1 MTNHHDFPVRVYYE
15 DTDAGGIV
23 YHASHI
29 RFAERGRTEFLRN
42 AGFLN
47 SDLMSSVGVLFV
59 VRRIEA
65 EYLKPARLDDLL
77 TVRTALQTIKN
88 TSFVMNQKIMR
99 GDDLLFDMNVTL
111 VCINPE
117 GKPIAMPPEVK
128 ATFIADTTDT
138 QPVGH

>member
-1 MTNHHDFPVRVYYE
+1 MTNHYDFPLRVYYE

-47 SDLMSSVGVLFV
+47 SDLMSSLGVLFV

-117 GKPIAMPPEVK
+117 GKPVAMPPAVK
-128 ATFIADTTDT
+128 AAFIGDTTT
-138 QPVGH
+138 AQT

>member
-47 SDLMSSVGVLFV
+47 SGLMSEAGVLFV

-117 GKPIAMPPEVK
+117 GKPIAMPAAVK
-128 ATFIADTTDT
+128 AAFTGDT
-138 QPVGH
+138 QNVGP